1 MKKSDIRK
9 LNRILTF
16 IQVSNNPEWYT
27 TVKNLIESFGGEFF
41 NSGENNYLYGI
52 VLNNHNWVSISSE
65 SYIIYETIEKIDSCQ
80 WYETTI
86 IPQCK
91 NMTEYYL

>member
-41 NSGENNYLYGI
+41 NSGENNYLDGCCAFF
-52 VLNNHNWVSISSE
+52 
-65 SYIIYETIEKIDSCQ
+65 TIEDI
-80 WYETTI
+80 EG
-86 IPQCK
+86 
-91 NMTEYYL
+91 YYNVTL